1 MQLSYIFIGHL
12 ARRYHQRFLKKQRGG
27 SHAENAFIFYHSCF
41 KSVGKKAEFF
51 TRKETT
57 FERKTWPNVRNI
69 DGKEKKKK
77 KKIVDFTRKEE
88 KKKKK
93 NIII

>member
-57 FERKTWPNVRNI
+57 FERKTWSNVRNI
-69 DGKEKKKK
+69 DGKKKEEEKNSALILREKK
-77 KKIVDFTRKEE
+77 